1 MTKQMIIGI
10 LVCSAV
16 IFGAVQVYGED
27 VGPGRWWRQPN
38 MASDLNLTDR
48 DKQALDDL
56 FNRNRSQLID
66 MKAALEKERLKL
78 DDIFGKNPVDDAAAK
93 AQFKKVQD
101 MRQKL
106 ASGRFQ
112 YILGVRKILGPDRF
126 QRLTGKFQEMRQKR
140 FNEGDQ
146 GLRGEDHPGQPHSER
161 NMDNNSFSE
170 KSGWGAGRQGGKG
183 KSN

>member
-16 IFGAVQVYGED
+16 IFGAMQVYGED

-38 MASDLNLTDR
+38 VAGDLNLTDR
-48 DKQALDDL
+48 DKQSLDDL
-56 FNRNRSQLID
+56 FNRNRNQLID
-66 MKAALEKERLKL
+66 MKADLEKERLKL
-78 DDIFGKNPVDDAAAK
+78 EDILGKNPVDDAAAK
-93 AQFKKVQD
+93 AQFRKVQD

-106 ASGRFQ
+106 AAGRFQ

-126 QRLTGKFQEMRQKR
+126 QRLTGKFQEMRQRR

-146 GLRGEDHPGQPHSER
+146 GFRGNDQLGQPHSER
-161 NMDNNSFSE
+161 NMDNNSFSG
-170 KSGWGAGRQGGKG
+170 KSGWGSGKQGGKG
-183 KSN
+183 KNN